1 MSVSWNALARR
12 VQRATVRIQPAVD
25 GYAEGGLH
33 PEALEDPEAPGGR
46 ALAAQPTAWG
56 SGFFVA
62 PGWVLTCAHVLRR
75 EEGGIGM
82 GEGGP
87 GVHEVGL
94 VFDGRSAVGEVRHAL
109 HSPEDGVDIAIIRA
123 YDAEPHVFLPLSEDT
138 GDPGD
143 QILFFGHSRET
154 GPLRPISVV
163 GTIGGTV
170 AATRGDSA
178 NEQYLLDG
186 MTVPRGVSGGPVYH
200 RARAEVIGIVTHQA
214 DDRRGG
220 LASSLMQLRGLFTE
234 GAGDLYHL
242 LWQAHDHAHYTHHFR
257 PAQTDGP
264 LRAMES
270 WTTVRAR
277 ATPEHGRPEGP
288 LSHARRT
295 ELRGLLAA
303 IAPPEHPRS
312 VIAAVEAVRGDWVEP
327 DTVPHLWRDG
337 LDLLYDVRGRTTL
350 EATLLYSVAVAEQA
364 PLEDPEPRRRL
375 LAWYTATAR
384 EDGLLDRLDGP
395 REALRAWGAAVREER
410 AAAGL
415 VPLVRLEVYELYYRA
430 DAGHSRAVHYGWTLS
445 GTDGDEFDTGFRGQ
459 DDSGVLRED
468 LAGRLLRPLARAF
481 DWSDRPGRPAALEV
495 RLPIGLFDLPVDR
508 WPVAGR
514 DPLGAQRPVTVRW
527 AERPG
532 PPSSGRQSEDSPR
545 RAHERRWKGIADGP
559 LRLYA
564 LHGEDGALRSTI
576 TLSELREADPKAVP
590 ALFCPAEG
598 PVPEEVLLR
607 VVSAGHGIAVWNRDA
622 AWRYGWREFERGLR
636 GALASVPRPDALPA
650 ALHRLR
656 AGANARDPRA
666 SWCEDLAV
674 LYDPAPAAEAPPEEE
689 YLCEPL

>member
-1 MSVSWNALARR
+1 M
-12 VQRATVRIQPAVD
+12 RIHSSAD
-25 GYAEGGLH
+25 GYAEGGLL
-33 PEALEDPEAPGGR
+33 PDADE
-46 ALAAQPTAWG
+46 QSAWG

-82 GEGGP
+82 GEGGT
-87 GVHEVGL
+87 GVREVGL
-94 VFDGRSAVGEVRHAL
+94 VFDGRSTVGEVRHAL
-109 HSPEDGVDIAIIRA
+109 HRPEDGVDIAVIRA

-143 QILFFGHSRET
+143 QILFFGYSRET

-170 AATRGDSA
+170 AGTSGESA

-186 MTVPRGVSGGPVYH
+186 LTVPRGISGGPVYH

-214 DDRRGG
+214 NGRRGG
-220 LASSLMQLRGLFTE
+220 LASSLLQLRGLFAE

-242 LWQAHDHAHYTHHFR
+242 LWQAHDHAHYAHHFC
-257 PAQTDGP
+257 PARTDGA
-264 LRAMES
+264 LRGMES
-270 WTTVRAR
+270 WTTVRRR
-277 ATPEHGRPEGP
+277 ATPEHGRPEGA
-288 LSHARRT
+288 LGHARRT

-303 IAPPEHPRS
+303 VEPPEHPRS
-312 VIAAVEAVRGDWVEP
+312 VIAAVEAVRGDWIEP
-327 DTVPHLWRDG
+327 DTTPHLWRDG
-337 LDLLYDVRGRTTL
+337 LDLLYDVRGRTAL
-350 EATLLYSVAVAEQA
+350 EATLLYSVAVAEQDA
-364 PLEDPEPRRRL
+364 LEDSEPRRRL
-375 LAWYTATAR
+375 LAWYTDTAR
-384 EDGLLDRLDGP
+384 EDGLLDRLSGP
-395 REALRAWGAAVREER
+395 REGLRAWGGAVREER
-410 AAAGL
+410 ADTGL
-415 VPLVRLEVYELYYRA
+415 APLVRLEVYELYYRA
-430 DAGHSRAVHYGWTLS
+430 DAGHSRAVHYGWTLYGS
-445 GTDGDEFDTGFRGQ
+445 DGDEFDTGFRDQ

-468 LAGRLLRPLARAF
+468 LAERLLRPLGRAF
-481 DWSDRPGRPAALEV
+481 DWADRPGRPAAVEV
-495 RLPIGLFDLPVDR
+495 RLPIGLFDLPVDH
-508 WPVAGR
+508 WTVAGR

-532 PPSSGRQSEDSPR
+532 PGEPPPGRQSEEDSPR

-598 PVPEEVLLR
+598 PVTEEILLR

-622 AWRYGWREFERGLR
+622 AWRYGWREFERRLG
-636 GALASVPRPDALPA
+636 GALASVPRPDALPT

-656 AGANARDPRA
+656 AGAYARDPEA
-666 SWCEDLAV
+666 FWAEHVAL
-674 LYDPAPAAEAPPEEE
+674 LFDPAPAAEAPPEEE
-689 YLCEPL
+689 YLWEPL

>member
-1 MSVSWNALARR
+1 MSGPGE
-12 VQRATVRIQPAVD
+12 QPA
-25 GYAEGGLH
+25 
-33 PEALEDPEAPGGR
+33 
-46 ALAAQPTAWG
+46 AWG

-82 GEGGP
+82 GGGGT
-87 GVHEVGL
+87 GVQEVGL
-94 VFDGRSAVGEVRHAL
+94 VFDGRTAVGEVRYAL
-109 HSPEDGVDIAIIRA
+109 HCPEDGVDIAVIRA

-154 GPLRPISVV
+154 GPLRPISIV

-170 AATRGDSA
+170 AATRGERA

-186 MTVPRGVSGGPVYH
+186 LTVPRGISGGPVYH

-214 DDRRGG
+214 NDRRGG
-220 LASSLMQLRGLFTE
+220 LASSLLQLRGLFLE

-257 PAQTDGP
+257 PAQTDGA
-264 LRAMES
+264 LRGMES
-270 WTTVRAR
+270 WTTVRTR
-277 ATPEHGRPEGP
+277 ATPEHERPEGS
-288 LSHARRT
+288 LGHARRT

-303 IAPPEHPRS
+303 MEPPEHPRS

-327 DTVPHLWRDG
+327 DTTPHLWRDG
-337 LDLLYDVRGRTTL
+337 LELLYDVRGRTTL
-350 EATLLYSVAVAEQA
+350 EATLLYSVAVAEQSA
-364 PLEDPEPRRRL
+364 LESPGPRGRL

-384 EDGLLDRLDGP
+384 EDGLLDQLHGP
-395 REALRAWGAAVREER
+395 REALRAWGAAVRDER
-410 AAAGL
+410 TDTEL

-445 GTDGDEFDTGFRGQ
+445 GTDGDESDTGFR
-459 DDSGVLRED
+459 DHDERGVLRED
-468 LAGRLLRPLARAF
+468 LAEGLLLPLGRAF

-532 PPSSGRQSEDSPR
+532 PGEPSAGQQSEDSPR

-564 LHGEDGALRSTI
+564 LHGEDGAPRATI

-598 PVPEEVLLR
+598 PVSEEILLR

-622 AWRYGWREFERGLR
+622 AWRYGWREFGRRLG

-656 AGANARDPRA
+656 AGVYHGDSAAY
-666 SWCEDLAV
+666 WCKDLAL
-674 LYDPAPAAEAPPEEE
+674 LYDPASAAEAPPEEE
-689 YLCEPL
+689 YLWEPL